1 MRGAKDTSNLDE
13 IFRDK
18 ESKEYKIEQ
27 ERTIT
32 RKDKARLAKAVA
44 KIHEKLGDDRF
55 NLLAIIVVTAAKN
68 KEEKGEKFTFED
80 LERVLKK
87 ALELVSEI

>member
-1 MRGAKDTSNLDE
+1 MIGSKDNSNLDE

>member
-1 MRGAKDTSNLDE
+1 MIGAKDNSNLDE
-13 IFRDK
+13 LFKKTEKKEKMNDYKSISK
-18 ESKEYKIEQ
+18 EESKKIALF
-27 ERTIT
+27 I
-32 RKDKARLAKAVA
+32 KNMHD
-44 KIHEKLGDDRF
+44 KLGEDRF
-55 NLLAIIVVTAAKN
+55 NLVVNTVMITAKN